1 MKVAR
6 IISDTELA
14 ITLDESSNIEVGD
27 KLQIMDLESDPII
40 DPDTNEVIGG
50 IPIPKDTVKVTKVF
64 EKFCIA
70 EKQNKATFGS
80 HSNAFNLMVKG
91 HGPLMVSSISEINGK
106 SLNIDR
112 NQIKPKKY
120 NSTSDLPIQIGDYVQ
135 LKN

>member
-70 EKQNKATFGS
+70 EKQNKATVGS

-91 HGPLMVSSISEINGK
+91 YRPLMVSSISEINGK